1 MPGVDLYRNTGPED
15 SMDYKIFQKKE
26 TNKEPMKRKDRKD
39 SDLRRVF
46 LKTGVI
52 SHAKGSSYIEVGDTK
67 VEVAVYGPR
76 EIPKRS
82 DFSMKGIL
90 SCEMKYAPFAC
101 ATRRGHQ
108 RDAEEIEMSLLLK
121 ECLESTVRMN
131 LYHKSRIDVFVTV
144 LEDGGGV
151 LAASITATGLALVDA
166 QIDMY
171 DNLIGCGISI
181 HKDRLLVDP
190 CLEEEVSC
198 SDAGQGF
205 GNLTVGYLNTSE
217 QVVCLFSQGVLKPE
231 AMDDALNLAV
241 KKCEEMLPAVQE
253 CQINSLQKKLSKMN
267 QQ

>member
-1 MPGVDLYRNTGPED
+1 MF
-15 SMDYKIFQKKE
+15 M
-26 TNKEPMKRKDRKD
+26 
-39 SDLRRVF
+39 
-46 LKTGVI
+46 KTGVI
-52 SHAKGSSYIEVGDTK
+52 SHAKGSSYLEVGDTK
-67 VEVAVYGPR
+67 VQVAVYGPR

-108 RDAEEIEMSLLLK
+108 RDAEEIELGLLLK

-131 LYHKSRIDVFVTV
+131 LYPKSRIDVFVTV

-190 CLEEEVSC
+190 TLTEEVSC
-198 SDAGQGF
+198 SDSGEGY

-217 QVVCLFSQGVLKPE
+217 QVVCLFSQGVLLPDD
-231 AMDDALNLAV
+231 MDTALNLAIN
-241 KKCEEMLPAVQE
+241 KCEEILPAVQE
-253 CQINSLQKKLSKMN
+253 CQITSLERKLSKMN
-267 QQ
+267 QA